1 MSKLLQLILRE
12 LGLMVLGQKK
22 RYNSSHEHEN
32 VGMEVQMLTTN
43 TETHLQPGSCLTS
56 ALAEG
61 KQSKR
66 LPTIYSIQ
74 TGRWTDRQTDF
85 TPLCQV

>member
-1 MSKLLQLILRE
+1 MF
-12 LGLMVLGQKK
+12 
-22 RYNSSHEHEN
+22 
-32 VGMEVQMLTTN
+32 TTN
-43 TETHLQPGSCLTS
+43 TETHLHPGSCLTS
-56 ALAEG
+56 DLAEG

-66 LPTIYSIQ
+66 LPTIYSNQ